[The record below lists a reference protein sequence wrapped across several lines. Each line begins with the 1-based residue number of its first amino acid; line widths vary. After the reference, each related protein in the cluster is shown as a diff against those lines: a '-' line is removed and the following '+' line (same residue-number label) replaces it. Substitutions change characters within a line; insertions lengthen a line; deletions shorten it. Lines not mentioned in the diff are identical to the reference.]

1 MKVIII
7 GEDLSILNLLAEYLA
22 KIKDFEIVAVF
33 NSITDSL
40 KVDALNKNEID
51 LIFFE
56 INRETSDL
64 IEVCKYFRKSAKLL
78 ILLSKKHDFASF
90 AFDVGADNYLHLPLT
105 EEKFNVEIFKMKNK
119 IREKQI
125 FETHKFGNFYLKGG
139 SKNSYSSISIKEI
152 LCVEGL
158 RNYVIFNYIDS
169 SKPESKNSITYL
181 SLKEVEKNL
190 ESLYF
195 LRINKSQIISLR
207 HIQKVSGNKIT
218 MKNDREFI
226 VGAKYRDKFFTHIN
240 KHKIF

>member
-7 GEDLSILNLLAEYLA
+7 GEDASILNLLADYLTN
-22 KIKDFEIVAVF
+22 ITDFEIVDVF
-33 NSITDSL
+33 NSTNY
-40 KVDALNKNEID
+40 ALMVEKLHKNEID

-64 IEVCKYFRKSAKLL
+64 IEVCRYLRKCTKSL
-78 ILLSKKHDFASF
+78 ILTSKNKDFTSF
-90 AFDVGADNYLHLPLT
+90 AFDVGADNYLHIPIT
-105 EEKFNVEIFKMKNK
+105 EEKFNIEIFKIKNK

-125 FETHKFGNFYLKGG
+125 LETHKFGNFYLKGG
-139 SKNSYSSISIKEI
+139 SKNSFSSISIKEI
-152 LCVEGL
+152 LSVEGL
-158 RNYVIFNYIDS
+158 RNYVIFNYFDS

-207 HIQKVSGNKIT
+207 HILKVSGNKIT